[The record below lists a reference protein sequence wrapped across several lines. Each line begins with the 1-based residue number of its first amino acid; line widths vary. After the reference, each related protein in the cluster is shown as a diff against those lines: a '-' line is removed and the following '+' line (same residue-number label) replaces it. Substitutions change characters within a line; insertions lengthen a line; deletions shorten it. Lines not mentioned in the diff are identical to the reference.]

1 MEVPDWI
8 PAEPWQEF
16 VAMRR
21 AKGQRTPFT
30 VGAARGVIA
39 QLEKFRSAGHDLAE
53 VLRTSTVNGWADVYE
68 PKAKPGAVSANDWT
82 RSAA

>member
-8 PAEPWQEF
+8 PVEPWQEF

-30 VGAARGVIA
+30 VGAAKGVIA
-39 QLEKFRSAGHDLAE
+39 QLEKFRIAGHDLTD
-53 VLRTSTVNGWADVYE
+53 VLRASIVNGWADVYE
-68 PKAKPGAVSANDWT
+68 PKGKPKGDASNDWT
-82 RSAA
+82 RNAA